1 MLVSLM
7 NKDDSNPLCDAGVEV
22 LLGIA
27 RAQEQKLDRL
37 EQTIIILA
45 FLMGNTM
52 EKKKLK
58 AKGKKGRSK

>member
-1 MLVSLM
+1 
-7 NKDDSNPLCDAGVEV
+7 VEV

-27 RAQEQKLDRL
+27 RAQEQKLDCL
-37 EQTIIILA
+37 EQTIINLA